1 MQPNIELINRVADHI
16 ERHPENHNQAS
27 YYSAM
32 GQVDADTLVEAIRI
46 GPMGCGTTCC
56 VAGWAVR
63 LASPAQVKLARQ
75 NALYYD
81 IDLIAANLLGM
92 DHHDAY
98 ALFMAVMTS
107 TQNCVEIL
115 RHYAN
120 TGELKEELFNDLDE
134 LG

>member
-16 ERHPENHNQAS
+16 ERHPENHHQTS

-32 GQVDADTLVEAIRI
+32 GEVDADTLIEAIRI

-63 LASPAQVKLARQ
+63 LASPAQVERAKQ
-75 NALYYD
+75 GNDHD
-81 IDLIAANLLGM
+81 IDRVAANLLGM
-92 DHHDAY
+92 DHDDAY
-98 ALFMAVMTS
+98 GLFMAVMTS

-120 TGELKEELFNDLDE
+120 TGELKEELLNDLRE